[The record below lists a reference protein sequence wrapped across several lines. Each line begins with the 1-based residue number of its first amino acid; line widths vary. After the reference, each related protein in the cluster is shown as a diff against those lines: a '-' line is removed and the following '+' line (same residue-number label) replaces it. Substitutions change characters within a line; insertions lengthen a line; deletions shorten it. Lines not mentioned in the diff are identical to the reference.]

1 MSRSFDDSLRRA
13 LRLHLDPALSSLVA
27 SAAAAAQLEPRD
39 WVHGR
44 LRAAIAAELGT
55 AHLELTEEQVLALM
69 RWVTGNSPLDEHL
82 LPELTALAAALP
94 ANDTATAAP
103 VR

>member
-1 MSRSFDDSLRRA
+1 MSRSSDDSLRRA

-27 SAAAAAQLEPRD
+27 SAAAAAQLAPHD

-69 RWVTGNSPLDEHL
+69 RWVCAPRT
-82 LPELTALAAALP
+82 TAAAILP
-94 ANDTATAAP
+94 AT
-103 VR
+103 RGSSE